1 MKHVSHIL
9 RRCILMALV
18 LSLATGIMCVA
29 SAAEV
34 GRTDDGVELIAPD
47 VMPLALT
54 PTVKGG
60 RETRNPIGSQMEER
74 VWGWST
80 LKDAA
85 GGDIYHST
93 TARYESIIT
102 HEPYGSS
109 TKWGYGQVWARSS
122 WIWYQNASSY
132 YARVYCNY

>member
-1 MKHVSHIL
+1 MKHVSHIF

-60 RETRNPIGSQMEER
+60 RETRNPIGTQMEER
-74 VWGWST
+74 FWGLST
-80 LKDAA
+80 LKEAA
-85 GGDIYHST
+85 GGYIYHT
-93 TARYESIIT
+93 TNSRYESIIT

-132 YARVYCNY
+132 YARVYYNY

>member
-34 GRTDDGVELIAPD
+34 CRTDDGVELIAPD

-122 WIWYQNASSY
+122 WILYETANTC
-132 YARVYCNY
+132 YARVYYNY

>member
-1 MKHVSHIL
+1 MKHVSHIW

-29 SAAEV
+29 SAAEI

-60 RETRNPIGSQMEER
+60 RETQNPIGSQMEER
-74 VWGWST
+74 VWGCST

-109 TKWGYGQVWARSS
+109 TKWGYRQVWARSS
-122 WIWYQNASSY
+122 WILYETANTY
-132 YARVYCNY
+132 YARVYYNY

>member
-1 MKHVSHIL
+1 
-9 RRCILMALV
+9 
-18 LSLATGIMCVA
+18 
-29 SAAEV
+29 
-34 GRTDDGVELIAPD
+34 
-47 VMPLALT
+47 
-54 PTVKGG
+54 
-60 RETRNPIGSQMEER
+60 MEER

-122 WIWYQNASSY
+122 WILYETANTY
-132 YARVYCNY
+132 YARIYYNY

>member
-34 GRTDDGVELIAPD
+34 CRTDDGVELIAPD

-109 TKWGYGQVWARSS
+109 TKWGYGQVLARSS
-122 WIWYQNASSY
+122 WILYETANTY
-132 YARVYCNY
+132 YARVYYNY